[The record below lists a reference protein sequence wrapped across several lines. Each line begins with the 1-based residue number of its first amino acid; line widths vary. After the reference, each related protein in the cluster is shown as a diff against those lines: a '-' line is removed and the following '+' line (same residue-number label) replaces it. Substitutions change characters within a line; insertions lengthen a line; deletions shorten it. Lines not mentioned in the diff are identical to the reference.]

1 MFKFLKSGFSK
12 LKSALKKTH
21 EKLTGEL
28 KKLFSR
34 PLDSN
39 SIESLERLLYE
50 ADLGS
55 VCTEEFVCH
64 IQAFHKRHPHS
75 TFKDY
80 LEEMRSLARGILS
93 SHKPQVAL
101 HEPHLILIVGTNGSG
116 KTTSCAKLAKLYK
129 DQGKK
134 VLLVA
139 ADTFRAAAIEQL
151 EIWSSRLGIEIVKG
165 LPGGD
170 PAAIVF
176 DALTKAK
183 AKHFDIVIAD
193 TAGRLDSKKELMN
206 ELDKVRRVSDKC
218 CPGAPHETMLVLD
231 ATTGQSAIEQARVF
245 NQFTPLS
252 SLILTKLDGSAKGGI
267 VLAIYRQLG
276 IPVHFVGTGEK
287 EGDFASFDVDE
298 YLDGLFS

>member
-1 MFKFLKSGFSK
+1 
-12 LKSALKKTH
+12 
-21 EKLTGEL
+21 
-28 KKLFSR
+28 
-34 PLDSN
+34 
-39 SIESLERLLYE
+39 
-50 ADLGS
+50 
-55 VCTEEFVCH
+55 
-64 IQAFHKRHPHS
+64 
-75 TFKDY
+75 
-80 LEEMRSLARGILS
+80 
-93 SHKPQVAL
+93 L